1 MTRSEPSWDFYRT
14 FLEVARDGS
23 LSGAARRLG
32 LTQPTAG
39 RHIDGLERALGVKL
53 FIRSQRGLQPTPIAL
68 ELAPHAERMTSAQGA
83 LLRTA
88 SGEARQ
94 DHGTVRLTTSEF
106 VGCEVAP
113 DMLAEFCA
121 RHPGIVIE
129 LAVSNRAQDLLRR
142 DADIA
147 IRMMRPTQAAL
158 VARRIGA
165 VRIGLFAHRKYVRT
179 MGLPASIE
187 ELASHRLI
195 GFDREDLSFG
205 SLTGGPS
212 LPQREQFGFRS
223 DSGLAQLAALRAG
236 IGVGGCQLAIAAQ
249 DPDLVPVLPHEVMY
263 KLEVWLAMHESSK
276 AVRRVRLLFDYL
288 ADRLARY
295 VRSDAAQ

>member
-1 MTRSEPSWDFYRT
+1 MIRSEPSWDFYRT

-39 RHIDGLERALGVKL
+39 RHIDGLERVLGVKL
-53 FIRSQRGLQPTPIAL
+53 FIRSQRGLEPTPIAL
-68 ELAPHAERMTSAQGA
+68 ELVPHAERMTSAQGA
-83 LLRTA
+83 LLRAA
-88 SGEARQ
+88 SGEAKQ

-113 DMLAEFCA
+113 DMLADFCA

-205 SLTGGPS
+205 SLTGGPN

-236 IGVGGCQLAIAAQ
+236 IGVGGCQLAIAAR
-249 DPDLVPVLPHEVMY
+249 DPDLVPVLPREVMY

-295 VRSDAAQ
+295 VRSDAAH

>member
-68 ELAPHAERMTSAQGA
+68 ELVPHAERMTSAQGA

-129 LAVSNRAQDLLRR
+129 LTVSNRAQDLLRR

-179 MGLPASIE
+179 IGLPASIE